1 MRPSNSN
8 DAMSSSN
15 VVPMQCA
22 LPGSSTHGV
31 EASLGEPSGDPGIQG
46 QILRWRFHVGKRVH
60 LLRVFFLK
68 TKVKKTRNP

>member
-8 DAMSSSN
+8 DALSSSN

-31 EASLGEPSGDPGIQG
+31 EASLGEPSGDPGI
-46 QILRWRFHVGKRVH
+46 
-60 LLRVFFLK
+60 
-68 TKVKKTRNP
+68 RNGY

>member
-8 DAMSSSN
+8 NALSCSN

-31 EASLGEPSGDPGIQG
+31 EASLGEPSGDPGIKE
-46 QILRWRFHVGKRVH
+46 QIKRWCFHIRKGVH
-60 LLRVFFLK
+60 RLRVFFLK

>member
-8 DAMSSSN
+8 DALSSSN

-31 EASLGEPSGDPGIQG
+31 EASLGEPSGDPGIRNGYQDCAF
-46 QILRWRFHVGKRVH
+46 IYEK
-60 LLRVFFLK
+60 VF
-68 TKVKKTRNP
+68 TV